1 MKIKN
6 KIMTLGLAAISAV
19 AMSSCSD
26 FLDEGPKTS
35 LPEDIIYSDTA
46 YVESNVQTLYKN
58 WRGLFTDRYLWE
70 QMVGTDEIQSG
81 AYQALKE
88 DGGRRGSLDKYD
100 ALLTSELSYVVEQW
114 ENRWPTVSEAAKIVN
129 SLGKL
134 NLDEDKKVAGLYGE
148 ASFIRG
154 GLMMELAMLYGR
166 IPIIDVSRQDEL
178 GYGRQPL
185 KDVWQFIINDLK
197 NAAQY
202 CPETNNPGRATR
214 YAASMMLGYAYMAAP
229 EETGLRDFSL
239 AKDALET
246 VVKGPFKLVAYYDL
260 WDYSI
265 TNTSESILEW
275 QFNNVYP
282 DCNSVQFQIGSR
294 AVQSYFGD
302 GCYYS
307 GYDHAVPSQWA
318 YSNVEDGG
326 IWEDGDIRKEE
337 SIRYDFTY
345 YGQTPTLDNILWEE
359 LGDDHDEQLQRFF
372 KTGEGEYG
380 HGDKFLGIKVPATRS
395 VARRHKTADNDTLR
409 RLMQSEWHE
418 IRLCA
423 LLIMVE
429 KMKKADDGARR
440 ELTDMYLSVTDR
452 INNWDLVDLSAPH
465 IVGTYLLDKPRDLL
479 YTLAGSPLLW
489 DNRIAMVATYAFIK
503 QGDLDDTYD
512 LALRFISHPHE
523 LMHKATGWMLREAG
537 KRDMGRLRA
546 FVMEHHAQMPRT
558 MLRYAIEKFPEDERK
573 MILRMK

>member
-318 YSNVEDGG
+318 YSNVEDG
-326 IWEDGDIRKEE
+326 
-337 SIRYDFTY
+337 
-345 YGQTPTLDNILWEE
+345 
-359 LGDDHDEQLQRFF
+359 
-372 KTGEGEYG
+372 EYG
-380 HGDKFLGIKVPATRS
+380 
-395 VARRHKTADNDTLR
+395 KT
-409 RLMQSEWHE
+409 
-418 IRLCA
+418 
-423 LLIMVE
+423 
-429 KMKKADDGARR
+429 
-440 ELTDMYLSVTDR
+440 
-452 INNWDLVDLSAPH
+452 
-465 IVGTYLLDKPRDLL
+465 
-479 YTLAGSPLLW
+479 
-489 DNRIAMVATYAFIK
+489 ATYARK
-503 QGDLDDTYD
+503 SLYATTSHTTDRHLRSTTSCGRS
-512 LALRFISHPHE
+512 LATTTTSCCRISRSMKTSAPT
-523 LMHKATGWMLREAG
+523 LTQVLASTTSGTQARTSRSCALPTPFCSTPSVSTNWDR
-537 KRDMGRLRA
+537 RA
-546 FVMEHHAQMPRT
+546 RPLSR
-558 MLRYAIEKFPEDERK
+558 
-573 MILRMK
+573 

>member
-359 LGDDHDEQLQRFF
+359 LGDDHDELLPHIKKYEDFRTDSHSGLGINNEWNSGKNIPFLRLANAILLYAECLNELGQ
-372 KTGEGEYG
+372 TGEAVKQVNIVRKRAWEDSLPA
-380 HGDKFLGIKVPATRS
+380 DKAW
-395 VARRHKTADNDTLR
+395 
-409 RLMQSEWHE
+409 SEGMSQDEFRKE
-418 IRLCA
+418 IMTER
-423 LLIMVE
+423 V
-429 KMKKADDGARR
+429 R
-440 ELTDMYLSVTDR
+440 ELFGERWRKFDLIRTGHFLDQVSERNKWAKRSGTIQAYNVLWPIPLTEINQNEDMT
-452 INNWDLVDLSAPH
+452 
-465 IVGTYLLDKPRDLL
+465 
-479 YTLAGSPLLW
+479 
-489 DNRIAMVATYAFIK
+489 M
-503 QGDLDDTYD
+503 DDQNEGY
-512 LALRFISHPHE
+512 R
-523 LMHKATGWMLREAG
+523 
-537 KRDMGRLRA
+537 
-546 FVMEHHAQMPRT
+546 
-558 MLRYAIEKFPEDERK
+558 
-573 MILRMK
+573 